1 MGAFLFYLKPNF
13 RNSLVFRLRLKYRAI
28 QNSLD
33 YFELPYII
41 VGMRRKIYNK
51 IVSDL
56 QKKMVFIV
64 GPRQVGKTWLAK
76 RIMNEYKNPIY
87 LNYDNSDHRE
97 IIKNQ
102 SWLSDVDLIVFD
114 EIHKMPKWKN
124 YLKGVYDT
132 KIDTIHILVTGS
144 ARMDAFKKVGDSL
157 AGRFFV
163 HHLFPF
169 TIAELKGSGFDN
181 AMSLLMERSG
191 FPEPLL
197 ATNIEDVNRWRSL
210 YTESLLGQ
218 DVLEFQD
225 IDKVNAI
232 RQVYQ
237 LLKNKVGS
245 PINYSNIARDIGIAP
260 ATVKKYIEILEA
272 IYIIFIIKPYTHKIS
287 RSILKEPKI
296 YFFDYASITDV
307 GAKFENFVA
316 LALYKHIKLKNDLNG
331 TLYSLGFLK
340 TKEKKEVDFA
350 LADSQNNLIEIIESK
365 VSDES
370 TSKTLEYFLGKY
382 KVLGTQVVYNL
393 NIERISKNG
402 AQIRKAEKYL
412 ENLEEYDTKISG

>member
-1 MGAFLFYLKPNF
+1 MK
-13 RNSLVFRLRLKYRAI
+13 
-28 QNSLD
+28 
-33 YFELPYII
+33 
-41 VGMRRKIYNK
+41 RKIYNK

-56 QKKMVFIV
+56 KKKMVFIV

-76 RIMNEYKNPIY
+76 KVMSEYKNPIY
-87 LNYDNSDHRE
+87 LNYDSSDHRE
-97 IIKNQ
+97 IIKKQ
-102 SWLSDVDLIVFD
+102 SWLPDVDLIVFD

-132 KIDTIHILVTGS
+132 KIETIHILVTGS

-169 TIAELKGSGFDN
+169 TMAELKGSGFNDTMN
-181 AMSLLMERSG
+181 LLIERSG

-245 PINYSNIARDIGIAP
+245 PISYSTIARDIGIAP

-296 YFFDYASITDV
+296 YFFDYALITDI

-331 TLYSLGFLK
+331 TLYSLGFLR
-340 TKEKKEVDFA
+340 TKEKKEIDFV
-350 LADSQNNLIEIIESK
+350 LSDDKKNLIEIIEAK
-365 VSDES
+365 FSDSEV
-370 TSKTLEYFLGKY
+370 SKTLEYFIDKY
-382 KVLGTQVVYNL
+382 KVKGTQVVYNL
-393 NIERISKNG
+393 KTERVSNNG
-402 AQIRKAEKYL
+402 AEIRKAEKYL
-412 ENLEEYDTKISG
+412 ENLEEYDS

>member
-1 MGAFLFYLKPNF
+1 
-13 RNSLVFRLRLKYRAI
+13 
-28 QNSLD
+28 
-33 YFELPYII
+33 
-41 VGMRRKIYNK
+41 MR
-51 IVSDL
+51 
-56 QKKMVFIV
+56 FIA
-64 GPRQVGKTWLAK
+64 GPRQCGKTTIAK
-76 RIMNEYKNPIY
+76 FHLHHTNCSNLYYNWDIRKTKSLFYVNNDFF
-87 LNYDNSDHRE
+87 YD
-97 IIKNQ
+97 
-102 SWLSDVDLIVFD
+102 DLITAPGDKKWLCFD

-237 LLKNKVGS
+237 LLKNKV
-245 PINYSNIARDIGIAP
+245 YSNSLF
-260 ATVKKYIEILEA
+260 KKW
-272 IYIIFIIKPYTHKIS
+272 
-287 RSILKEPKI
+287 
-296 YFFDYASITDV
+296 
-307 GAKFENFVA
+307 
-316 LALYKHIKLKNDLNG
+316 
-331 TLYSLGFLK
+331 
-340 TKEKKEVDFA
+340 
-350 LADSQNNLIEIIESK
+350 IIENCK
-365 VSDES
+365 
-370 TSKTLEYFLGKY
+370 
-382 KVLGTQVVYNL
+382 
-393 NIERISKNG
+393 IE
-402 AQIRKAEKYL
+402 
-412 ENLEEYDTKISG
+412 T

>member
-1 MGAFLFYLKPNF
+1 MK
-13 RNSLVFRLRLKYRAI
+13 
-28 QNSLD
+28 
-33 YFELPYII
+33 
-41 VGMRRKIYNK
+41 RKIYNK
-51 IVSDL
+51 IVLDL

-76 RIMNEYKNPIY
+76 EIMKEYKNPIY
-87 LNYDNSDHRE
+87 LNYDNGDHRE
-97 IIKNQ
+97 IIKKQ
-102 SWLSDVDLIVFD
+102 SWLPEVNLIVFD

-132 KIDTIHILVTGS
+132 KSENVHILVTGS
-144 ARMDAFKKVGDSL
+144 ARMEAFKKVGDSL
-157 AGRFFV
+157 AGRFYV

-169 TIAELKGSGFDN
+169 TVAELNGNGLTN
-181 AMSLLMERSG
+181 VTSLLMERSG

-197 ATNIEDVNRWRSL
+197 AYDDEEANRWRNL
-210 YTESLLGQ
+210 YTDSLLGQ

-232 RQVYQ
+232 RLVYQ

-245 PINYSNIARDIGIAP
+245 PINYSTIARDIGIAP

-272 IYIIFIIKPYTHKIS
+272 IYVIFIIKPYTYKIS

-296 YFFDYASITDV
+296 YFFDYALIADM

-316 LALYKHIKLKNDLNG
+316 LSLYKHISLKNDIHG
-331 TLYSLGFLK
+331 TSYSLGFLR

-350 LADSQNNLIEIIESK
+350 LADDKNNLIEIIEAK
-365 VSDES
+365 ISDKEV
-370 TSKTLEYFLGKY
+370 SKTLEYFIERY
-382 KVLGTQVVYNL
+382 KVKGIQVVYNL
-393 NIERISKNG
+393 NTERISKKG
-402 AQIRKAEKYL
+402 AQIKNAEKYL
-412 ENLEEYDTKISG
+412 ENLEK

>member
-1 MGAFLFYLKPNF
+1 MK
-13 RNSLVFRLRLKYRAI
+13 
-28 QNSLD
+28 
-33 YFELPYII
+33 
-41 VGMRRKIYNK
+41 RKIYNK
-51 IVSDL
+51 IISDL
-56 QKKMVFIV
+56 KKKMVFLV

-76 RIMNEYKNPIY
+76 KIMEEYKNPIY
-87 LNYDNSDHRE
+87 LNYDNTNHRE

-102 SWLSDVDLIVFD
+102 SWLLSVDLIVFD

-132 KIDTIHILVTGS
+132 KSINIHILVTGS

-169 TIAELKGSGFDN
+169 TVAELKESGVN
-181 AMSLLMERSG
+181 NIISLLMDRSG

-197 ATNIEDVNRWRSL
+197 ADNTTDIDRWRNL

-225 IDKVNAI
+225 IDKINAI
-232 RQVYQ
+232 KLVYQ
-237 LLKNKVGS
+237 SLKNKVGS
-245 PINYSNIARDIGIAP
+245 TISYANIAGDIGISP
-260 ATVKKYIEILEA
+260 VTVKKYIEILEA
-272 IYIIFIIKPYTHKIS
+272 IYVIFIIKPYTNKIS

-296 YFFDYASITDV
+296 YFFDYAILSDI

-316 LALYKHIKLKNDLNG
+316 LALYKDIILKNDLNG
-331 TLYSLGFLK
+331 TSYSLGFLR

-350 LADSQNNLIEIIESK
+350 ISDGNRKLIEIIEAK
-365 VSDES
+365 VSES
-370 TSKTLEYFLGKY
+370 DVSKTLEYFLEKY
-382 KVLGTQVVYNL
+382 NVNSTQIVYNL
-393 NIERISKNG
+393 KTERISKGG

-412 ENLEEYDTKISG
+412 ENLEEYN

>member
-1 MGAFLFYLKPNF
+1 MK
-13 RNSLVFRLRLKYRAI
+13 
-28 QNSLD
+28 
-33 YFELPYII
+33 
-41 VGMRRKIYNK
+41 RKIYNK

-76 RIMNEYKNPIY
+76 KVMEEYKNPIY
-87 LNYDNSDHRE
+87 LNYDNIDHRE
-97 IIKNQ
+97 IIKRQ
-102 SWLSDVDLIVFD
+102 SWLPDVDLIVFD

-124 YLKGVYDT
+124 YFKGVYDT
-132 KIDTIHILVTGS
+132 KLDTAHMLVTGS

-169 TIAELKGSGFDN
+169 TMAELKGSGFN
-181 AMSLLMERSG
+181 NSMNLLMERSG

-197 ATNIEDVNRWRSL
+197 AVNILDVDRWRNL

-237 LLKNKVGS
+237 SLKNKVGS
-245 PINYSNIARDIGIAP
+245 PISYSNIAQDIGISP
-260 ATVKKYIEILEA
+260 ITVKKYIEILEA

-296 YFFDYASITDV
+296 YFFDYALIDDM
-307 GAKFENFVA
+307 GAKFENFIA
-316 LALYKHIKLKNDLNG
+316 LSLYKHMKLKNDLNG
-331 TLYSLGFLK
+331 TSDYLGFLK

-350 LADSQNNLIEIIESK
+350 LADSHNNLIEIIEAK
-365 VSDES
+365 VSDS
-370 TSKTLEYFLGKY
+370 NVSKTLEYFLEKY

-393 NIERISKNG
+393 NTERVSENG

-412 ENLEEYDTKISG
+412 ENLEEYN

>member
-1 MGAFLFYLKPNF
+1 MK
-13 RNSLVFRLRLKYRAI
+13 
-28 QNSLD
+28 
-33 YFELPYII
+33 
-41 VGMRRKIYNK
+41 RKIYTQ
-51 IVSDL
+51 IVLDL
-56 QKKMVFIV
+56 KKKMVFIV

-76 RIMNEYKNPIY
+76 EIMKEYKNPIY
-87 LNYDNSDHRE
+87 LNYDNINHKE
-97 IIKNQ
+97 IIKKQ
-102 SWLSDVDLIVFD
+102 VWLPGVDLIVFD
-114 EIHKMPKWKN
+114 EIHKMPQWKT

-132 KIDTIHILVTGS
+132 KLDATHILVTGS

-169 TIAELKGSGFDN
+169 TIAELKGSYLKN
-181 AMSLLMERSG
+181 TVSLLMERSG

-197 ATNIEDVNRWRSL
+197 ASNTEDVDRWRNL

-296 YFFDYASITDV
+296 YFFDYASITDM

-316 LALYKHIKLKNDLNG
+316 LALYKHIKLKNDIHG
-331 TLYSLGFLK
+331 TAYSLGFLK
-340 TKEKKEVDFA
+340 TKENKEVDFA
-350 LADSQNNLIEIIESK
+350 VSDIDLIEIIEAK
-365 VSDES
+365 VSDGNA
-370 TSKTLEYFLGKY
+370 SKALEYFLERY

-402 AQIRKAEKYL
+402 VQIRKAEKYL
-412 ENLEEYDTKISG
+412 ENLEEYGL

>member
-1 MGAFLFYLKPNF
+1 MK
-13 RNSLVFRLRLKYRAI
+13 
-28 QNSLD
+28 
-33 YFELPYII
+33 
-41 VGMRRKIYNK
+41 RKIYNK

-56 QKKMVFIV
+56 KKKMVFIV

-76 RIMNEYKNPIY
+76 EIMKEYKNPIY
-87 LNYDNSDHRE
+87 LNFDNSEHRE
-97 IIKNQ
+97 IIKKQ
-102 SWLSDVDLIVFD
+102 SWLKDVDLIVFD

-132 KIDTIHILVTGS
+132 KPDTIHILVTGS

-157 AGRFFV
+157 AGRFYV

-169 TIAELKGSGFDN
+169 TLAELKDSGLNNLAD
-181 AMSLLMERSG
+181 LLMERSG

-197 ATNIEDVNRWRSL
+197 ATNNEDVNRWRSL

-225 IDKVNAI
+225 IDKINAI
-232 RQVYQ
+232 RLVYQ
-237 LLKNKVGS
+237 SLKNKVGS
-245 PINYSNIARDIGIAP
+245 TISYSNIARDIGISP
-260 ATVKKYIEILEA
+260 VTVKKYIEILEA
-272 IYIIFIIKPYTHKIS
+272 IYVVFTIRPYTNKIS

-296 YFFDYASITDV
+296 YFFDYALISDM

-316 LALYKHIKLKNDLNG
+316 LSVYKHIKLKNDEQG
-331 TLYSLGFLK
+331 SSYSLGFLK
-340 TKEKKEVDFA
+340 TKENKEVDFA
-350 LADSQNNLIEIIESK
+350 ISDNENKLLEIIEAK
-365 VSDES
+365 LSDSEV
-370 TSKTLEYFLGKY
+370 SKTLEYFLERY

-393 NIERISKNG
+393 SIERISKNG

-412 ENLEEYDTKISG
+412 ENLESYK

>member
-1 MGAFLFYLKPNF
+1 MTI
-13 RNSLVFRLRLKYRAI
+13 RNYRI
-28 QNSLD
+28 QWLS
-33 YFELPYII
+33 
-41 VGMRRKIYNK
+41 MKRKIYTK

-76 RIMNEYKNPIY
+76 KVMEEYKNPVY
-87 LNYDNSDHRE
+87 LNYDNNDHRE
-97 IIKNQ
+97 IIKKQ
-102 SWLSDVDLIVFD
+102 SWLPDADLIVFD
-114 EIHKMPKWKN
+114 EIHKMPEWKN

-132 KIDTIHILVTGS
+132 KVETTHILVTGS

-169 TIAELKGSGFDN
+169 TVAELKGSELN
-181 AMSLLMERSG
+181 NSMNLLMERSG

-197 ATNIEDVNRWRSL
+197 ATNILDVDRWRNL

-237 LLKNKVGS
+237 LLKSKVGS

-296 YFFDYASITDV
+296 YFFDYALIDDI
-307 GAKFENFVA
+307 GAKFENFIA
-316 LALYKHIKLKNDLNG
+316 LALYKHIKLKNDLTG
-331 TLYSLGFLK
+331 ASLSLGFLK
-340 TKEKKEVDFA
+340 TKEKKEIDFA

-365 VSDES
+365 VSDEKV
-370 TSKTLEYFLGKY
+370 SKALEYFLERY
-382 KVLGTQVVYNL
+382 KVLGTQIVYNL
-393 NIERISKNG
+393 KTERISENG

-412 ENLEEYDTKISG
+412 ENLEEYY

>member
-1 MGAFLFYLKPNF
+1 MAN
-13 RNSLVFRLRLKYRAI
+13 KY
-28 QNSLD
+28 
-33 YFELPYII
+33 
-41 VGMRRKIYNK
+41 MKRKIYNK
-51 IVSDL
+51 IISDL
-56 QKKMVFIV
+56 KKKMVFLV

-76 RIMNEYKNPIY
+76 KIMEEYKNPIY
-87 LNYDNSDHRE
+87 LNYDNTNHRE

-102 SWLSDVDLIVFD
+102 SWLLSVDLIVFD

-132 KIDTIHILVTGS
+132 KSINIHILVTGS

-169 TIAELKGSGFDN
+169 TVAELKESGVN
-181 AMSLLMERSG
+181 NIISLLMDRSG

-197 ATNIEDVNRWRSL
+197 ADNTTDIDRWRNL

-225 IDKVNAI
+225 IDKINAI
-232 RQVYQ
+232 KLVYQ
-237 LLKNKVGS
+237 SLKNKVGS
-245 PINYSNIARDIGIAP
+245 TISYANIAGDIGISP
-260 ATVKKYIEILEA
+260 VTVKKYIEILEA
-272 IYIIFIIKPYTHKIS
+272 IYVIFIIKPYTNKIS

-296 YFFDYASITDV
+296 YFFDYAILSDI

-316 LALYKHIKLKNDLNG
+316 LALYKDIILKNDLNG
-331 TLYSLGFLK
+331 TSYSLGFLR

-350 LADSQNNLIEIIESK
+350 ISDGNRKLIEIIEAK
-365 VSDES
+365 VSES
-370 TSKTLEYFLGKY
+370 DVSKTLEYFLEKY
-382 KVLGTQVVYNL
+382 NVNSTQIVYNL
-393 NIERISKNG
+393 KTERISKGG

-412 ENLEEYDTKISG
+412 ENLEEYN

>member
-1 MGAFLFYLKPNF
+1 MK
-13 RNSLVFRLRLKYRAI
+13 
-28 QNSLD
+28 
-33 YFELPYII
+33 
-41 VGMRRKIYNK
+41 RKIYNK

-56 QKKMVFIV
+56 KKKMVFIV

-76 RIMNEYKNPIY
+76 EIMKEYKNPIY
-87 LNYDNSDHRE
+87 LNFDNSEHRE
-97 IIKNQ
+97 IIKKQ
-102 SWLSDVDLIVFD
+102 SWLKDVDLIVFD

-132 KIDTIHILVTGS
+132 KPDTIHILVTGS

-157 AGRFFV
+157 AGRFYV

-169 TIAELKGSGFDN
+169 TLAELKDSGLNNLAD
-181 AMSLLMERSG
+181 LLMERSG

-197 ATNIEDVNRWRSL
+197 ATNNEDVNRWRSL

-225 IDKVNAI
+225 IDKINAI
-232 RQVYQ
+232 RLVYQ
-237 LLKNKVGS
+237 SLKNKVGS
-245 PINYSNIARDIGIAP
+245 TISYSNIARDIGISP
-260 ATVKKYIEILEA
+260 VTVKKYIEILEA
-272 IYIIFIIKPYTHKIS
+272 IYVVFTIRPYTNKIS

-296 YFFDYASITDV
+296 YFFDYALISDM

-316 LALYKHIKLKNDLNG
+316 LSVYKHIKLKNDEQG
-331 TLYSLGFLK
+331 SSYSLGFLK
-340 TKEKKEVDFA
+340 TKENKEVDFA
-350 LADSQNNLIEIIESK
+350 ISDNDNKLLEIIEAK
-365 VSDES
+365 LSDSEV
-370 TSKTLEYFLGKY
+370 SKTLEYFLERY

-393 NIERISKNG
+393 SIERISKNG

-412 ENLEEYDTKISG
+412 ENLESYK

>member
-1 MGAFLFYLKPNF
+1 
-13 RNSLVFRLRLKYRAI
+13 
-28 QNSLD
+28 
-33 YFELPYII
+33 
-41 VGMRRKIYNK
+41 MRRKIYKK
-51 IVSDL
+51 IISDL

-76 RIMNEYKNPIY
+76 EVMKEYKNPIY
-87 LNYDNSDHRE
+87 LNYDNSDHQG
-97 IIKNQ
+97 IIKGQ
-102 SWLSDVDLIVFD
+102 AWLSDVDLIVFD

-132 KIDTIHILVTGS
+132 KLNTVHILVTGS

-157 AGRFFV
+157 AGRYFV

-169 TIAELKGSGFDN
+169 TIAELNGSGFEN
-181 AMSLLMERSG
+181 AIHLLMERSG

-197 ATNIEDVNRWRSL
+197 TSSAEDANRWRSL
-210 YTESLLGQ
+210 YTDSLLGQ

-237 LLKNKVGS
+237 SLKNKVGS
-245 PINYSNIARDIGIAP
+245 PISYRNIAQDIGISP
-260 ATVKKYIEILEA
+260 VTVKKYIEILEA
-272 IYIIFIIKPYTHKIS
+272 IYVIFIIKPYTHKIS
-287 RSILKEPKI
+287 RSILKESKI
-296 YFFDYASITDV
+296 YFFDYASITDM

-331 TLYSLGFLK
+331 TSYSLGFLK

-350 LADSQNNLIEIIESK
+350 LSDNNNNLIEIIEAK
-365 VSDES
+365 VSEES
-370 TSKTLEYFLGKY
+370 VSKTLEYFLEKY

-393 NIERISKNG
+393 KMERTSKNG
-402 AQIRKAEKYL
+402 AEIRKAEKYL

>member
-1 MGAFLFYLKPNF
+1 MK
-13 RNSLVFRLRLKYRAI
+13 
-28 QNSLD
+28 
-33 YFELPYII
+33 
-41 VGMRRKIYNK
+41 RKIYNK
-51 IVSDL
+51 ILSDL

-76 RIMNEYKNPIY
+76 EIMKEYKNPVY

-97 IIKNQ
+97 IIRKEA
-102 SWLSDVDLIVFD
+102 WLPDVDLIVFD

-132 KIDTIHILVTGS
+132 KSSSVHILVTGS

-157 AGRFFV
+157 AGRFYV

-169 TIAELKGSGFDN
+169 TLSELKGSDIEN
-181 AMSLLMERSG
+181 VASLLMERSG

-197 ATNIEDVNRWRSL
+197 ASNNEDVNRWRSL

-232 RQVYQ
+232 RLVYQ
-237 LLKNKVGS
+237 SLKNKVGS
-245 PINYSNIARDIGIAP
+245 PISYSNIAGDIGISSI
-260 ATVKKYIEILEA
+260 TVKKYIEILEA

-296 YFFDYASITDV
+296 YFFDYALINDV

-316 LALYKHIKLKNDLNG
+316 LALYKHIKLKNDRDG
-331 TLYSLGFLK
+331 ASYSLGFLK

-350 LADSQNNLIEIIESK
+350 LSDSENNLIEIIEAK
-365 VSDES
+365 VSDS
-370 TSKTLEYFLGKY
+370 SISKTLEYFREKY
-382 KVLGTQVVYNL
+382 KVESTQVVYNL
-393 NIERISKNG
+393 QTERVSKSG
-402 AQIRKAEKYL
+402 AKIKNAEKYL
-412 ENLEEYDTKISG
+412 ENLEEYN

>member
-1 MGAFLFYLKPNF
+1 MK
-13 RNSLVFRLRLKYRAI
+13 
-28 QNSLD
+28 
-33 YFELPYII
+33 
-41 VGMRRKIYNK
+41 RKIYNK
-51 IVSDL
+51 IILDL

-76 RIMNEYKNPIY
+76 KIMNEYKNPVY
-87 LNYDNSDHRE
+87 LNYDNNDHRE
-97 IIKNQ
+97 IIKKQ
-102 SWLSDVDLIVFD
+102 SWLPDVDLIVFD

-132 KIDTIHILVTGS
+132 KAEITHILVTGS

-169 TIAELKGSGFDN
+169 TLAELKGSGFN
-181 AMSLLMERSG
+181 NSMNLLMERSG

-197 ATNIEDVNRWRSL
+197 ATNILDVDRWRNL

-237 LLKNKVGS
+237 LLKSKVGS
-245 PINYSNIARDIGIAP
+245 PVSYSAIARDIGIAP

-296 YFFDYASITDV
+296 YFFDYALINDI

-316 LALYKHIKLKNDLNG
+316 LALYKHIKLKNDLTG
-331 TLYSLGFLK
+331 ASFSLGFLK

-350 LADSQNNLIEIIESK
+350 LADGQNNLMEIVESK
-365 VSDES
+365 VSDENA
-370 TSKTLEYFLGKY
+370 SKALEYFLERY
-382 KVLGTQVVYNL
+382 EVLGTQIVYNL
-393 NIERISKNG
+393 KIERISKNG

-412 ENLEEYDTKISG
+412 ENLEEYY

>member
-1 MGAFLFYLKPNF
+1 M
-13 RNSLVFRLRLKYRAI
+13 
-28 QNSLD
+28 
-33 YFELPYII
+33 E
-41 VGMRRKIYNK
+41 RKIYNK
-51 IVSDL
+51 IVADL
-56 QKKMVFIV
+56 KKKMVFIV

-76 RIMNEYKNPIY
+76 KIMTEYKNPIY

-97 IIKNQ
+97 IIKKQ
-102 SWLSDVDLIVFD
+102 SWLPDVDLIVFD

-132 KIDTIHILVTGS
+132 RAETTHILVTGS

-169 TIAELKGSGFDN
+169 TLAELKGSGLN
-181 AMSLLMERSG
+181 NSMNLLMERSG

-197 ATNIEDVNRWRSL
+197 ATNPEDVNRWRSL

-245 PINYSNIARDIGIAP
+245 PISYSTIARDIGISSI
-260 ATVKKYIEILEA
+260 TVKKYIEILEA
-272 IYIIFIIKPYTHKIS
+272 IYIIFVVKPYTYKIS

-296 YFFDYASITDV
+296 FFFDYALIDDV

-316 LALYKHIKLKNDLNG
+316 LALYKHIKLKNDLMG
-331 TLYSLGFLK
+331 TSDSLGFLK
-340 TKEKKEVDFA
+340 TKEKKEIDFA
-350 LADSQNNLIEIIESK
+350 LADSQNNLTEIIEAK

-370 TSKTLEYFLGKY
+370 ASKALEYFLERY
-382 KVLGTQVVYNL
+382 KVLGTQIVFNL
-393 NIERISKNG
+393 KTERTSKNG

-412 ENLEEYDTKISG
+412 ENLEEY